1 MGKTGSVKGM
11 VIFFLNWV
19 VRLYILSHI
28 SYLSEKLLWN
38 IYNMNK
44 VMNTTAVISVMP
56 DYQTLEDTRKVF
68 LRKCAVLVLEFDSS
82 FRKIFNW
89 VCALFPK
96 LLNSH
101 YIS

>member
-1 MGKTGSVKGM
+1 M

-68 LRKCAVLVLEFDSS
+68 LQPSHPLSS
-82 FRKIFNW
+82 PAPTVPNPSQHQG
-89 VCALFPK
+89 LFQ
-96 LLNSH
+96 
-101 YIS
+101 

>member
-1 MGKTGSVKGM
+1 M

-19 VRLYILSHI
+19 VGLYILSHI
-28 SYLSEKLLWN
+28 SYLSEKLLRN

-68 LRKCAVLVLEFDSS
+68 
-82 FRKIFNW
+82 
-89 VCALFPK
+89 
-96 LLNSH
+96 
-101 YIS
+101 